1 MNIVIEICYYFEHF
15 KKEIELMPTYITDKK
30 DLAENIRNI
39 RSSLGLTQE
48 AVANY
53 LNLHRTTFAYYEI
66 GKTIPTIFTLLD
78 LADFLNVPVEKFY
91 IKGGGMQQ
99 IEVLHEDFLNF

>member
-1 MNIVIEICYYFEHF
+1 
-15 KKEIELMPTYITDKK
+15 MPTYITSKAE
-30 DLAENIRNI
+30 LAENIKII
-39 RSSLGLTQE
+39 RESLGLTQE

-53 LNLHRTTFAYYEI
+53 LHLHRTTFTYYEI

-78 LADFLNVPVEKFY
+78 LADFLKVPVENFY

-99 IEVLHEDFLNF
+99 VQVMHEDFLNF